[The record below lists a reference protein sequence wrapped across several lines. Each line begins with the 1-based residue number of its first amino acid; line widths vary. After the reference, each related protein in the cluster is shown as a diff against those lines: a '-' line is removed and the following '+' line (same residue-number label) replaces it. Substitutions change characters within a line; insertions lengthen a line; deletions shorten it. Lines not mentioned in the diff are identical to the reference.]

1 MYFQS
6 SKKLQNSILLSIRSI
21 LKSFKDYLKYDFLPK
36 KSIKTAIH
44 KIKYVIPVK
53 RKSALLRELFLKG
66 LSECHRKYHLDLRN
80 VMTRWSF
87 EHKLIIKYQYKIT
100 QVLKYWHLM
109 V

>member
-1 MYFQS
+1 MYLLS
-6 SKKLQNSILLSIRSI
+6 SRKLQNPIILSIRGI
-21 LKSFKDYLKYDFLPK
+21 IKSFKDNLKHIFQK

-44 KIKYVIPVK
+44 KKVCNPRK
-53 RKSALLRELFLKG
+53 TKSALLRELLLKG
-66 LSECHRKYHLDLRN
+66 LSKCHRKYHLDLKN
-80 VMTRWSF
+80 VMTGWSF